1 MTLTLVS
8 VNLRK
13 TTEVLYL
20 QLSTP
25 STTFDFS
32 SSPSIMVLDFA
43 FIRAIFATLRA
54 SMSSQPPRSGFEIL
68 PLPVNLAPANRT
80 LVLLSFASVYVLW
93 GSTYYA
99 IRVGV
104 ESIPPYVLAGIRHL
118 TVGLAFYPV
127 VRRTTREKPTLAQ
140 WRTAFIVGCLLLA
153 VGNGTVSWAE
163 QTVPS
168 GIAALLVATV
178 SLWMVLVDWLRPGG
192 TRPAARV
199 IGGFLLG
206 FAGMALLV
214 GPKHLG
220 NSERINPIG
229 AFALIGASLAWASGS
244 IFSRHH
250 PLPRSPLLSMAM
262 QALCG
267 GAALC
272 VFAILTGETRNFRL
286 ADVTTRSWISL
297 AYLIVFG
304 SGLGFS
310 AYVYILKHSTA
321 AHVATYAFVN
331 PVVALFLGWFLAAE
345 PLSLRTFL
353 ASAII
358 LTAVILVIT
367 APHKTAH
374 TAEEAIPA
382 PGEA

>member
-1 MTLTLVS
+1 MS
-8 VNLRK
+8 A
-13 TTEVLYL
+13 
-20 QLSTP
+20 QP
-25 STTFDFS
+25 S
-32 SSPSIMVLDFA
+32 
-43 FIRAIFATLRA
+43 
-54 SMSSQPPRSGFEIL
+54 RSGLQSL
-68 PLPVNLAPANRT
+68 PLPETSASIPTNRT
-80 LVLLSFASVYVLW
+80 LVLLSFASVYILW

-99 IRVGV
+99 MRVGV
-104 ESIPPYVLAGIRHL
+104 ESVPPYLLAGIRHL
-118 TVGLAFYPV
+118 AVGLAFYPV
-127 VRRTTREKPTLAQ
+127 VRFTTREKPTLPQ

-153 VGNGTVSWAE
+153 IGNGTVCWAE

-192 TRPAARV
+192 IRPAPRV
-199 IGGFLLG
+199 IAGFLLG

-220 NSERINPIG
+220 NSERIEPIG

-262 QALCG
+262 QALSG
-267 GAALC
+267 GTMLC
-272 VFAILTGETRNFRL
+272 LFAILSGETRNFHL
-286 ADVTTRSWISL
+286 AQVTRRSWL
-297 AYLIVFG
+297 GLLYLIIFG
-304 SGLGFS
+304 SALGFS

-345 PLSLRTFL
+345 PLTLRTLL
-353 ASAII
+353 ASTII

-367 APHKTAH
+367 APHKTKVE
-374 TAEEAIPA
+374 EEAAVPA

>member
-1 MTLTLVS
+1 
-8 VNLRK
+8 
-13 TTEVLYL
+13 
-20 QLSTP
+20 
-25 STTFDFS
+25 
-32 SSPSIMVLDFA
+32 
-43 FIRAIFATLRA
+43 
-54 SMSSQPPRSGFEIL
+54 
-68 PLPVNLAPANRT
+68 
-80 LVLLSFASVYVLW
+80 VLLSFAAVYVLW
-93 GSTYYA
+93 GSTYFA
-99 IRVGV
+99 IRIGV
-104 ESIPPYVLAGIRHL
+104 ESMPPYLMAGLRHL
-118 TVGLAFYPV
+118 VVGLVFYPT
-127 VRRTTREKPTLAQ
+127 VRLTTREKPTFAQ

-192 TRPAARV
+192 VRPAPRV
-199 IGGFLLG
+199 IAGFLLG

-220 NSERINPIG
+220 SSERVSPIG

-267 GAALC
+267 GATLC
-272 VFAILTGETRNFRL
+272 IFAVLTGETRSFHL
-286 ADVTTRSWISL
+286 AEVSTRSWL
-297 AYLIVFG
+297 GLGYLIVFG
-304 SGLGFS
+304 SALGFS

-331 PVVALFLGWFLAAE
+331 PVVALFLGWSLGNE

-353 ASAII
+353 ASAVI

-367 APHKTAH
+367 APHKGVQE
-374 TAEEAIPA
+374 AEEAIPA

>member
-1 MTLTLVS
+1 
-8 VNLRK
+8 
-13 TTEVLYL
+13 
-20 QLSTP
+20 
-25 STTFDFS
+25 
-32 SSPSIMVLDFA
+32 
-43 FIRAIFATLRA
+43 
-54 SMSSQPPRSGFEIL
+54 MSSQPPRSGLQAL
-68 PLPVNLAPANRT
+68 PLPANPASTNRT
-80 LVLLSFASVYVLW
+80 LVLLSFASVYILW

-104 ESIPPYVLAGIRHL
+104 ESVPPYLLAGIRHL
-118 TVGLAFYPV
+118 VVGLIFYPV
-127 VRRTTREKPTLAQ
+127 VRLTAREKPTWAQ
-140 WRTAFIVGCLLLA
+140 WRTAFIVGCLLLGL
-153 VGNGTVSWAE
+153 GNGTVSWAE

-178 SLWMVLVDWLRPGG
+178 SLWMVLVDWMRPGG
-192 TRPAARV
+192 VRPAPRV
-199 IGGFLLG
+199 IAGFLLG

-220 NSERINPIG
+220 NSDRVNPIG
-229 AFALIGASLAWASGS
+229 ALALIAASLAWASGS

-250 PLPRSPLLSMAM
+250 PLPHSPLLSMAM
-262 QALCG
+262 QTLCG
-267 GAALC
+267 GTMLCLFAALS
-272 VFAILTGETRNFRL
+272 GETHNFHF
-286 ADVTTRSWISL
+286 AQVSARSWL
-297 AYLIVFG
+297 GLLYLIIFG
-304 SGLGFS
+304 SALGFS

-331 PVVALFLGWFLAAE
+331 PVVALFLGWFLAGE
-345 PLSLRTFL
+345 PLSLRTIL

-374 TAEEAIPA
+374 EAEEAVPA